1 MLLVSACLA
10 GLNVRYDASNKLDE
24 TVRRLV
30 AEGRAV
36 MVCPEMLGGLT
47 TPREPA
53 EIVGGHGQ
61 DVLDGTARVM
71 TQSGIDVTA
80 AFLEGAYRT
89 LEKAQSLKAAKVVLK
104 EYSPSCGSSLAA
116 TTRYP
121 SHFRTAIGMSRPMN
135 LAGTGDVT
143 RHFSYRFPQCELY
156 DSGDGFS
163 ASSEAARR
171 LGLSVA
177 PIVSCSRC

>member
-30 AEGRAV
+30 AEGRAI

-89 LEKAQSLKAAKVVLK
+89 LEKAQSLKATKVVLK
-104 EYSPSCGSSLAA
+104 EYSPSCGSSLIYDGRFDGKAVAGNGVTAA
-116 TTRYP
+116 LLQRHGIQVI
-121 SHFRTAIGMSRPMN
+121 SERQ
-135 LAGTGDVT
+135 LACHV
-143 RHFSYRFPQCELY
+143 P
-156 DSGDGFS
+156 
-163 ASSEAARR
+163 
-171 LGLSVA
+171 
-177 PIVSCSRC
+177 